1 MNNFDNDNF
10 NNIENGSPNLINNNN
25 NNNNNLINIEN
36 NNNNNNNIYNNLF
49 NNNNNNNNNNII
61 LEEISEDSSKNIK
74 QSKSSSLINESS
86 SKISSCNT
94 NTKENYEN
102 EEDSSISSSESSS
115 SSSFSSKDSEN
126 NNKNKQSDDFITE
139 EEQQEIKEAFNII
152 DKDCDG
158 FIKTDELATL
168 LRTLGHNPTKEEL
181 DELIKQYD
189 IDNSGTID
197 FNEFIVLMNNKLK
210 EQQEG
215 QELLET
221 FQVFDKDADGY
232 INADDIKAVRDWV
245 KEGTENLDD
254 DLIRELI
261 EQGDR
266 DGDGKI
272 NYHEFVRIMT
282 MK

>member
-1 MNNFDNDNF
+1 M
-10 NNIENGSPNLINNNN
+10 IK
-25 NNNNNLINIEN
+25 
-36 NNNNNNNIYNNLF
+36 
-49 NNNNNNNNNNII
+49 NNNNNNNII
-61 LEEISEDSSKNIK
+61 IEEISEDSSRNIK
-74 QSKSSSLINESS
+74 HSNSSLINENSKFSS
-86 SKISSCNT
+86 SITNSNNKNT
-94 NTKENYEN
+94 NTMENTEIN
-102 EEDSSISSSESSS
+102 EDSSISSSDSLSSS
-115 SSSFSSKDSEN
+115 SSISSKDSEN
-126 NNKNKQSDDFITE
+126 NNKSKKNDDFISE
-139 EEQQEIKEAFNII
+139 EEKNEIKEAFNII

-221 FQVFDKDADGY
+221 FQVFDKDADGF

-266 DGDGKI
+266 DGDGRI

>member
-1 MNNFDNDNF
+1 MKNNHDNNNINYNNIIIINNNFENGISKNNIKNDQTIIEEISEDSSKKIKINPNSTSLINDNSL
-10 NNIENGSPNLINNNN
+10 ISSTINNNN
-25 NNNNNLINIEN
+25 NNNNNNNTMENTTKDQINN
-36 NNNNNNNIYNNLF
+36 
-49 NNNNNNNNNNII
+49 
-61 LEEISEDSSKNIK
+61 D
-74 QSKSSSLINESS
+74 ESS
-86 SKISSCNT
+86 FS
-94 NTKENYEN
+94 
-102 EEDSSISSSESSS
+102 SSISSSSSS
-115 SSSFSSKDSEN
+115 SSSSSKNSESN
-126 NNKNKQSDDFITE
+126 NNSKKNNDFISE
-139 EEQQEIKEAFNII
+139 EEKKEIKEAFNVI

-158 FIKTDELATL
+158 FIKTEELATL
-168 LRTLGHNPTKEEL
+168 MRTLGHNPTNEEL

-189 IDNSGTID
+189 VDNSGTID
-197 FNEFIVLMNNKLK
+197 FDEFIILMNNKLK

-232 INADDIKAVRDWV
+232 INADDIRAVRDWV
-245 KEGTENLDD
+245 KIGTEKLDD

-272 NYHEFVRIMT
+272 NYHEFVGIMS